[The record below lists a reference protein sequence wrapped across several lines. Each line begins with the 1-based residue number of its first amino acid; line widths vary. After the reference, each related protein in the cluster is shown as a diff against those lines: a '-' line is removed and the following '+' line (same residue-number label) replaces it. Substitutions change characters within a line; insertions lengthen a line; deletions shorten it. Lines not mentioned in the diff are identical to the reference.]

1 MDFEH
6 NGGQMDLALEPLL
19 DQSTEVTVRNGWW
32 VTPSVHLSHQ
42 LGHNKDD
49 ATRAATSLPEK
60 HATGQSRRDL

>member
-42 LGHNKDD
+42 LKDD

-60 HATGQSRRDL
+60 RATGQSRCDL

>member
-42 LGHNKDD
+42 LKDD
-49 ATRAATSLPEK
+49 ATRAATSLLEK
-60 HATGQSRRDL
+60 RATGQSRRDF